1 MCINVQISVVRV
13 HILHVSVQYSVPS
26 TVYRYRWFLTVIIL
40 SKSYYLGGHWHA
52 LFSWCA
58 ILLFVHVK
66 KDPQRF
72 SVLCCLLAF
81 YLAIMVLLILL
92 AGLTSY
98 SAKKLKNGAKPLYF
112 TLSAKPCVCVGGV
125 FIPAPDPLLFILWY
139 NFCFISIWVVRS
151 PRQRSRV
158 QQKNTQISGYISVTN
173 RWANKAIKVSN
184 CTIISNLVLTRYK
197 KLASLMQKIAI
208 HLSCNTGTMAH
219 LMIVTVHQWRIFT

>member
-1 MCINVQISVVRV
+1 M
-13 HILHVSVQYSVPS
+13 VS
-26 TVYRYRWFLTVIIL
+26 
-40 SKSYYLGGHWHA
+40 
-52 LFSWCA
+52 
-58 ILLFVHVK
+58 LL
-66 KDPQRF
+66 
-72 SVLCCLLAF
+72 
-81 YLAIMVLLILL
+81 LL

-98 SAKKLKNGAKPLYF
+98 SVKKLKNGAKPLYF
-112 TLSAKPCVCVGGV
+112 TLSAKPCVCVCVWGV

-158 QQKNTQISGYISVTN
+158 QQNNTQISGYISVTN

-219 LMIVTVHQWRIFT
+219 LMIVTVHQ